1 MSHRGGGGPIVAV
14 PPPVWLLV
22 HCLLETLLTEGRTH
36 MQSLTTCLMFVGDQ
50 FGEADEAMNF
60 YVSLFEDSRVVD
72 VERFGAGEEEPEG
85 AVKRAR
91 FLLAGREFIA
101 MDSRSGPTSASE
113 DRRAG
118 PRPRDRQG
126 RPCQATPVTP
136 LLQFPAVGA
145 GESREVLTHC
155 HFPPARLLG
164 PRREKSVNRWSTC
177 GLGGGPPPPPTR
189 CLSPFDGRPNAA
201 LPGTRSPSGPCP

>member
-1 MSHRGGGGPIVAV
+1 
-14 PPPVWLLV
+14 
-22 HCLLETLLTEGRTH
+22 

-136 LLQFPAVGA
+136 LLQFPAGGA

-164 PRREKSVNRWSTC
+164 PHREKSVNRWVYLWSWWWAPAASDSMPLSVRRSSER
-177 GLGGGPPPPPTR
+177 GPTR
-189 CLSPFDGRPNAA
+189 YQVSIRP
-201 LPGTRSPSGPCP
+201 LPLTRIVPRRLQTN